1 MGSTWGLRAT
11 HKTEKSNS
19 KNELSL
25 RILAFLMDNE
35 CLSTLTKHKK
45 KIASLKTFGMN
56 QYIDGYKNKN
66 KDHNHNDF
74 FWLLGTIPRRSI
86 SAMINMKLFI
96 NKIA

>member
-1 MGSTWGLRAT
+1 MNL
-11 HKTEKSNS
+11 E
-19 KNELSL
+19 
-25 RILAFLMDNE
+25 FLIKIE
-35 CLSTLTKHKK
+35 CLNTLTKHKK
-45 KIASLKTFGMN
+45 KTASLKTLGIN

-74 FWLLGTIPRRSI
+74 FWSLGIMPRRSI